1 MGRIIRLR
9 RFTLGLFLAC
19 LCFCRTGNGQ
29 QITAAITGTV
39 ADAAGA
45 AINDASVTVTDN
57 EHGTVY
63 TTKTIDG
70 GVFNFPHV
78 PIGTYQVKVEAPG
91 FATTIESNITLVLNQ
106 TARLAFRMKVG
117 AVTNTVEVTGEA
129 PQLQSDTTQVSTLI
143 DSRAVTNIPLAT
155 RNYVEL
161 TLLSPG
167 SVNPDNSTFNN
178 GDNTASGGRP
188 YINGN
193 REQSNNFILDGM
205 DNNQTSDNLLAFTP
219 SPDAIQ
225 EFNLITSNA
234 PAEFGNFQGG
244 IVNASIKSGTNQFH
258 GAVWEFFRNDVL
270 NANQW
275 ENKFAG
281 PGHELPRPA
290 LRWNMFG
297 GTIGGP
303 ILKDKLFFF
312 ADYQGQ
318 RFDHPATSNFI
329 TVFTNAERNGCF
341 AQISTQ
347 LKNPLTGTAY
357 GSGPNCSNNYIP
369 PSQQNIVATNLFAS
383 SFYPQPINDQP
394 INNAVNVVTQAY
406 NADQGDIKVDYNIS
420 EKFRFSGRYSQA
432 YQNDPQSNSL
442 LILGN
447 GSSQAPIHNV
457 VGTLTYTFTPT
468 ILNDLRFGTSWITLS
483 TGTNFTPS
491 IGDLGTQLGIANA
504 NTGGPG
510 LLLLGFGGGT
520 APQPNAGTILTNV
533 GSNVVK
539 QYFANTV
546 IQFNDGLVITR
557 GKHVFKTG
565 FQMWRYRV
573 NTFYTGN
580 SGAYGSILF
589 GGGFSGDPGAD
600 FFLGYPEATG
610 KGVSSGGIWHQFSWT
625 FAGYGQDD
633 WRITPTLTLNLGLRY
648 EAHTPWVELN
658 NRQDN
663 VNLVTGAIEYAGV
676 NGNSR
681 SLYNSVYG
689 IQAFQPRFG
698 FAWSPAFL
706 QGKTVFRGAY
716 TISSYLEGTGTNL
729 RLPTNPPFTPTEVS
743 AVYNTPSYTTQ
754 QGPGGSV
761 PGDPFAGAIVKVWAP
776 TVQPAM
782 SQQWNLTAQQT
793 LTPSTTFQIGYVGQ
807 KGDHLMVPTP
817 YAQKQLVNGQVEP
830 GLYFQGNPALLAEI
844 SQVSG
849 TSSTGY
855 MTYNALQTILQQ
867 RFSNGLEGQVAYT
880 WSHCLTNNS
889 GYYGT
894 WGAATQATP
903 ASPYFQNLYNP
914 RGDYASCYYNSPN
927 ILSAYATYELPIGTG
942 KKFGGNMNRA
952 VNAVVGGWQAS
963 TILQF
968 HSGFPLA
975 VYNATDSSNTGSRGP
990 RPNCGHQQ
998 VFGRQK
1004 SFSSSGAFQGY
1015 QWMSPLGFSEPS
1027 DGTVVNG
1034 VATPYSFGN
1043 CPAQGPDYGPG
1054 FSNTDLGLMKN
1065 FHFTESK
1072 YLQFRTDFL
1081 NAFNNV
1087 QLGHP
1092 NVSYSCPYGQQCSS
1106 GAFGLVNTSQPAR
1119 NIQFALKFYY

>member
-1 MGRIIRLR
+1 MKRVILLR
-9 RFTLGLFLAC
+9 RFALGLFLAC
-19 LCFCRTGNGQ
+19 LCVCRSTYSQ

-45 AINDASVTVTDN
+45 VMNGASVTVTDI
-57 EHGTVY
+57 EHGNIY
-63 TTKTIDG
+63 STKTIDG
-70 GVFNFPHV
+70 GIFNFPHV
-78 PIGTYQVKVEAPG
+78 PIGTYTVKVESPG
-91 FATTIESNITLVLNQ
+91 FETAVQSNVTLVLNQ
-106 TARLAFRMKVG
+106 TARLAFKMKVG
-117 AVTNTVEVTGEA
+117 AVTNTVQVTGEA
-129 PQLQSDTTQVSTLI
+129 AQLQSDTTQVSTLV

-161 TLLSPG
+161 TLLAPG
-167 SVNPDNSTFNN
+167 SVHPDNSTFNN
-178 GDNTASGGRP
+178 GDNTANGGRP

-205 DNNQTSDNLLAFTP
+205 DNNQTSDNLLGYTP
-219 SPDAIQ
+219 SPDAIA

-258 GAVWEFFRNDVL
+258 GDVWEFFRNDVL

-275 ENKFAG
+275 ENKFNG
-281 PGHELPRPA
+281 GNELPRPA

-329 TVFTNAERNGCF
+329 TVFMPG
-341 AQISTQ
+341 TQ
-347 LKNPLTGTAY
+347 LKNPITGQPY
-357 GSGPNCSNNYIP
+357 PNNQIP
-369 PSQQNIVATNLFAS
+369 QSQENIVATNLFAS
-383 SFYPQPINDQP
+383 KFYPTPINDQP
-394 INNAVNVVTQAY
+394 INNAVNVATQAY
-406 NADQGDIKVDYNIS
+406 NADQGDFKVDYNVS
-420 EKFRFSGRYSQA
+420 EKLHFDGRYSQA

-442 LILGN
+442 PLFAN
-447 GSSQAPIHNV
+447 TYTHAPIHNV
-457 VGTLTYTFTPT
+457 VGSLTYTFSPT
-468 ILNDLRFGTSWITLS
+468 ILNELRFGTSWITLL
-483 TGTNFTPS
+483 TGASFNPT
-491 IGDLGTQLGIANA
+491 IGDLGSQLGIANA
-504 NTGGPG
+504 NTAGPG

-520 APQPNAGTILTNV
+520 APQPNPGTILTNV
-533 GSNVVK
+533 GNSVVN
-539 QYFANTV
+539 QDFADTV
-546 IQFNDGLVITR
+546 IQFNDGLTITR
-557 GKHVFKTG
+557 GKHVIKTG
-565 FQMWRYRV
+565 FQMWRYRI

-580 SGAYGSILF
+580 SGGFGSILF
-589 GGGFSGDPGAD
+589 AGGFSGDPGAD

-610 KGVSSGGIWHQFSWT
+610 KGNLTGSTWHQFSWT

-633 WRITPTLTLNLGLRY
+633 WRVTPTLTLNLGLRY

-658 NRQDN
+658 NLQDN

-676 NGNSR
+676 DGNSR

-689 IQAFQPRFG
+689 LPDFQPRFG
-698 FAWSPAFL
+698 FAWSPSWL
-706 QGKTVFRGAY
+706 QGKTVLRGAY

-729 RLPTNPPFTPTEVS
+729 RLPRNPPFTPPEVT

-761 PGDPFAGAIVKVWAP
+761 PGDPFAGATLLVWAP
-776 TVQPAM
+776 KVQPAM
-782 SQQWNLTAQQT
+782 SQQWSLTAQQSI
-793 LTPSTTFQIGYVGQ
+793 TPSTTFQIGYIGQ

-817 YAQKQLVNGQVEP
+817 YAQKQLINGQVEP
-830 GLYFQGNPALLAEI
+830 GLYFQGNPALLADI
-844 SQVSG
+844 STVSG

-855 MTYNALQTILQQ
+855 MTYNALQAVLQQ

-894 WGAATQATP
+894 WGTATQATP

-914 RGDYASCYYNSPN
+914 RADYASCYYNSPN

-963 TILQF
+963 TIISI

-975 VYNATDSSNTGSRGP
+975 VYNATDSSNTGSRGA
-990 RPNCGHQQ
+990 RPNCGTQQ
-998 VFGRQK
+998 VFGRQQ
-1004 SFSSSGAFQGY
+1004 SFSSSGVFQGY
-1015 QWMSPLGFSEPS
+1015 QWMSPSGYSEPS

-1043 CPAQGPDYGPG
+1043 CPAQGPVSGPG

-1065 FHFTESK
+1065 FHITESK
-1072 YLQFRTDFL
+1072 YLQFRSDFL

-1092 NVSYSCPYGQQCSS
+1092 NVSYSCSYGQQCSS
-1106 GAFGLVNTSQPAR
+1106 GAFGLINTSQPAR

>member
-1 MGRIIRLR
+1 MSRIIVR
-9 RFTLGLFLAC
+9 RFTTGMFVAC
-19 LCFCRTGNGQ
+19 LCTCLSAYGQ

-39 ADAAGA
+39 TDAAGA
-45 AINDASVTVTDN
+45 VINGAAVTVTDT

-63 TTKTIDG
+63 SAKTIDG
-70 GVFNFPHV
+70 GIFNFPHV
-78 PIGTYQVKVEAPG
+78 PIGTYTVRVEAAG
-91 FATTIESNITLVLNQ
+91 FETAVQSGITLVLNQ
-106 TARLAFRMKVG
+106 TARLGFKMKVG
-117 AVTNTVEVTGEA
+117 AVTNTIQITGEA

-143 DSRAVTNIPLAT
+143 NSRAVTNIPLAT

-167 SVNPDNSTFNN
+167 SVHPDNSQFNN
-178 GDNTASGGRP
+178 GDNTANGARP

-193 REQSNNFILDGM
+193 REQSNNFVLDGM
-205 DNNQTSDNLLAFTP
+205 DNNQTSDNLLGFTP
-219 SPDAIQ
+219 SPDSIA
-225 EFNLITSNA
+225 EFNLITSDA

-244 IVNASIKSGTNQFH
+244 IINASIKSGTNHFH
-258 GAVWEFFRNDVL
+258 GDIWEFFRNDVL

-281 PGHELPRPA
+281 PGHELPRPT

-303 ILKDKLFFF
+303 ILRDKLFFF

-329 TVFTNAERNGCF
+329 TVFTNAERGGDF
-341 AQISTQ
+341 SQISTQ
-347 LKNPLTGTAY
+347 LVNPTTKQPY
-357 GSGPNCSNNYIP
+357 PNNQIP
-369 PSQQNIVATNLFAS
+369 LAQENIVAKNLFAS
-383 SFYPQPINDQP
+383 SFYPTPINDQP
-394 INNAVNVVTQAY
+394 INNAINVFTQAY
-406 NADQGDIKVDYNIS
+406 NADQGDIKVDYNVS
-420 EKFRFSGRYSQA
+420 EKLRFSGRYSQA
-432 YQNDPQSNSL
+432 YQNDPSSNSL

-447 GSSQAPIHNV
+447 GFTHAPIHNV

-468 ILNDLRFGTSWITLS
+468 ILNDVRFGTSWITLL
-483 TGTNFTPS
+483 TGTSFTPS

-504 NTGGPG
+504 NSAGPG

-520 APQPNAGTILTNV
+520 APEPNAGTILTNI
-533 GSNVVK
+533 GSSVVD
-539 QYFANTV
+539 QDFADTV
-546 IQFNDGLVITR
+546 IQFSDGLVITR

-565 FQMWRYRV
+565 FQMWRYRI

-610 KGVSSGGIWHQFSWT
+610 KGASSGGTWHQFSWT

-633 WRITPTLTLNLGLRY
+633 WRVTPTLTLNLGLRY

-663 VNLVTGAIEYAGV
+663 LNLVSGAIEYAGV

-698 FAWSPAFL
+698 FAWSPAWL

-729 RLPTNPPFTPTEVS
+729 RLPRNPPFTPTEVT
-743 AVYNTPSYTTQ
+743 AQYNTPSYTTE

-761 PGDPFAGAIVKVWAP
+761 PGDPFAGAVMYVWAP

-782 SQQWNLTAQQT
+782 AQQWNLTAQQT
-793 LTPSTTFQIGYVGQ
+793 LTSSTTFQIGYVGQ

-817 YAQKQLVNGQVEP
+817 YAQKRLVNGQVEP
-830 GLYFQGNPALLAEI
+830 GLYFQGNPALLADI
-844 SQVSG
+844 STVSG

-855 MTYNALQTILQQ
+855 MTYNALQTVLQQ

-894 WGAATQATP
+894 WGSATQATP
-903 ASPYFQNLYNP
+903 ASPYYQNLYNP

-942 KKFGGNMNRA
+942 KKFGGDMNRVA
-952 VNAVVGGWQAS
+952 NAVVGGWQAS

-975 VYNATDSSNTGSRGP
+975 VYNATDSSGTGSRGP
-990 RPNCGHQQ
+990 RPNCGIQQ
-998 VFGRQK
+998 KFGRQS
-1004 SFSSSGAFQGY
+1004 SFSSSGVFQGY
-1015 QWMSPLGFSEPS
+1015 QWMSPLGFSEPAP
-1027 DGTVVNG
+1027 GT
-1034 VATPYSFGN
+1034 FGN
-1043 CPAQGPDYGPG
+1043 CPAQGPVYGPG
-1054 FSNTDLGLMKN
+1054 FSNSDLGLMKN
-1065 FHFTESK
+1065 IHFSESK

-1092 NVSYSCPYGQQCSS
+1092 NVSYQCPYGQQCSS
-1106 GAFGLVNTSQPAR
+1106 GAFGLINTSQPAR